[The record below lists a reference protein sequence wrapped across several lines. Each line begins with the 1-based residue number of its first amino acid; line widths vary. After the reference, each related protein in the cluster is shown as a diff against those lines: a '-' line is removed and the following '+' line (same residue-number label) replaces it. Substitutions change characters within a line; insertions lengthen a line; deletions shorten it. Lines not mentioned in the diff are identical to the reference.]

1 MRRTGMQPEPY
12 REWDI
17 GILYRADAR
26 EILPQLAAG
35 SVDFI
40 FTDPP
45 YGHNNNN
52 GDLIHRREAALGRLP
67 CGSDSPLEA
76 RPIAND
82 GAEANDLVR
91 WFFGEADRL
100 LSP

>member
-1 MRRTGMQPEPY
+1 MSVRVEH
-12 REWDI
+12 I
-17 GILYRADAR
+17 GDATLYLGDCR
-26 EILPQLAAG
+26 EIVPTLAG
-35 SVDFI
+35 RSIDFI

-52 GDLIHRREAALGRLP
+52 GGDLIHRREFALGRLP
-67 CGSDSPLEA
+67 CGDDSPLG

-91 WFFGEADRL
+91 WFFGETHRL
-100 LSP
+100 LAGGG